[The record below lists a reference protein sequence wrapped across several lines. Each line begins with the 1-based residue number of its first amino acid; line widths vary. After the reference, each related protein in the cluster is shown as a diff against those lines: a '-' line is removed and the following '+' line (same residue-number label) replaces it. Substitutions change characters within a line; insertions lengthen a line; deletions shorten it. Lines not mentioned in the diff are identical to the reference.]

1 MKYLQKTL
9 LFAALF
15 VLTFSVTA
23 QEKFTLIHKNKNS
36 SALGLKHD
44 LNKVG
49 DTILM
54 TSDKSILRVSFLS
67 HAQKETVMVD
77 LDNKSAK
84 IPLHH
89 LAKGRYTIAVYRE
102 DMIIAFDIV
111 RQKEILAVDNSVTDL
126 EESILRSSLSQE
138 EQEKRFIKP
147 LSKSTNKDTRLASSN
162 NINTKNQ
169 LSDKEISERDRIK
182 KEREALLKKERAI
195 AKANLIKLQE
205 ERAAKQKKE
214 EVAIAEAKKE
224 EELAKQISL
233 KHQEELKLAEENRKK
248 LKEEAEKKRIAE
260 ARQKEEEAKRTEIEA
275 SKRVM
280 LAQLEKNKKDKA
292 NSEKELASNTV
303 KSKKVKYNLT
313 LVNDKSVDVQ
323 TREEYRRENLR
334 PNGKPYND

>member
-147 LSKSTNKDTRLASSN
+147 LSKSTNKDTRLASN

-224 EELAKQISL
+224 EELAKQIAL

-260 ARQKEEEAKRTEIEA
+260 ARQKEEEAKRIEIEA

-303 KSKKVKYNLT
+303 KPKKVKYNLT
-313 LVNDKSVDVQ
+313 LVNDESVDVQ

>member
-1 MKYLQKTL
+1 
-9 LFAALF
+9 
-15 VLTFSVTA
+15 
-23 QEKFTLIHKNKNS
+23 
-36 SALGLKHD
+36 
-44 LNKVG
+44 
-49 DTILM
+49 M

-147 LSKSTNKDTRLASSN
+147 LSKSTNKDTRLASN

-224 EELAKQISL
+224 EELAKQIAL

-260 ARQKEEEAKRTEIEA
+260 ARQKEEEAKRIEIEA

-303 KSKKVKYNLT
+303 KPKKVKYNLT
-313 LVNDKSVDVQ
+313 LVNDESVDVQ

>member
-147 LSKSTNKDTRLASSN
+147 LSKSTNKDTRLASN

-182 KEREALLKKERAI
+182 KEREALLEKERAI
-195 AKANLIKLQE
+195 AKANLLKLQE

-214 EVAIAEAKKE
+214 EIAIAEAKKE
-224 EELAKQISL
+224 EELAKQIAL

-260 ARQKEEEAKRTEIEA
+260 ARQKEEEAKRAEIEA

-323 TREEYRRENLR
+323 TREEYRKENLR